1 MSENNSTFLNTKGG
15 KLFIGVADKVG
26 KNGKREIFGVNQS
39 ESFSRDR
46 YKLDLLNHLEKTF
59 TQNYVSKY
67 INVEFVSIGKPCVC
81 VVDVQAITND
91 LPALVTFENKQ
102 ETLFVR
108 LDNKTVQKT
117 SPKDLILFGRDFWT
131 RNDKLNPSPK
141 PNPAVPAGWE
151 GPFKLISV
159 EPDENQKIVSL
170 HVAERAKPIVCNLPT
185 NSL

>member
-1 MSENNSTFLNTKGG
+1 M
-15 KLFIGVADKVG
+15 
-26 KNGKREIFGVNQS
+26 NQS

-108 LDNKTVQKT
+108 LDNKTVQKA
-117 SPKDLILFGRDFWT
+117 SPKDLILFGRDFWIET
-131 RNDKLNPSPK
+131 INLILAPS
-141 PNPAVPAGWE
+141 
-151 GPFKLISV
+151 LIQPCQPVGKVHS
-159 EPDENQKIVSL
+159 S
-170 HVAERAKPIVCNLPT
+170 
-185 NSL
+185 